1 MRTCYKTYFKIQEL
15 KIMKKTFVFAILLL
29 AAVILGALMGASCRD
44 IEPLAWLAYSK
55 GFSLDSLRI
64 DLSILSIDFGC
75 ALKVNVAQL
84 ILILVALC
92 VYPKAA
98 KAIGD

>member
-1 MRTCYKTYFKIQEL
+1 
-15 KIMKKTFVFAILLL
+15 MKKSFVFVILLL
-29 AAVILGALMGASCRD
+29 AAVILGALIGAGTED
-44 IEPLAWLAYSK
+44 IDALSWLAYSK
-55 GFSLDSLRI
+55 SFSLDSLSV

-84 ILILVALC
+84 LLILIALC

>member
-1 MRTCYKTYFKIQEL
+1 
-15 KIMKKTFVFAILLL
+15 MKKTFIFAILIL
-29 AAVILGALMGASCRD
+29 AAVILGALLGAASKD

-55 GFSLDSLRI
+55 GFSLDSLSI

-84 ILILVALC
+84 LLILAALAI
-92 VYPKAA
+92 YPKAS